1 MAERRETGVGDLDR
15 RLTELARHVDNPT
28 MSATAR
34 VVGQRLREEEG
45 AGRLGRRHGPFAGW
59 REGLPARSRAPGR
72 PKWVLALQRVA
83 IATVGVT
90 VVAIAILLASPAAR
104 SAVAGLLGLGG
115 VEIHQVEQLPPVG
128 DPANVRAHLG
138 RRVTL
143 EDASAQVQ
151 WAILLPAD
159 PALDEPD
166 EVYLDSRVPGGVVSL
181 LWNSRPG
188 LPQASPVQAGLLL
201 TEFAGSISDRVT
213 AYKLIDRGARVEVV
227 RVGQMTG
234 LWVSGR
240 PHAVELLDV
249 RGEFVEETLRLEGD
263 VLLWTQGGLTLRIES
278 ALGRDASVAIAD
290 TIP

>member
-1 MAERRETGVGDLDR
+1 MTDRREIGVGDLDR
-15 RLTELARHVDNPT
+15 RLTELARHVDYPT
-28 MSATAR
+28 MTATAGA
-34 VVGQRLREEEG
+34 VGQRLREDEG
-45 AGRLGRRHGPFAGW
+45 AGRLGRKHGPLPRS
-59 REGLPARSRAPGR
+59 REGSPARWHGLWRPDRLPG
-72 PKWVLALQRVA
+72 WQRVA
-83 IATVGVT
+83 IATFGVT
-90 VVAIAILLASPAAR
+90 VVAVGILVASPGVR

-115 VEIHQVEQLPPVG
+115 VEIRQVEQLPPVG

-138 RRVTL
+138 RRVTA
-143 EDASAQVQ
+143 EEARAQVQ

-159 PALDEPD
+159 PALGEPD

-181 LWNSRPG
+181 LWNARLG
-188 LPQASPVQAGLLL
+188 LPQASSAQAGLLL
-201 TEFAGSISDRVT
+201 TEFAGSVSDRVT

-227 RVGQMTG
+227 RVGQTTG

-240 PHAVELLDV
+240 PHAVELLDM

-290 TIP
+290 SIR